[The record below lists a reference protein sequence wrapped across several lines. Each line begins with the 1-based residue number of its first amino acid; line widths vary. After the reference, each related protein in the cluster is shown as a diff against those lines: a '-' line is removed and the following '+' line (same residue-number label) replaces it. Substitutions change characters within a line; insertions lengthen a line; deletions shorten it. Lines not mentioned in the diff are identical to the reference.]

1 MKINLTKTPDQVIK
15 EEAEAKKQQE
25 AEIQASMLERQHKI
39 QALHRVQTRNKWI
52 IIFITSII
60 IIALLVFG
68 TYNTFIKKGLTQ
80 QDVANT
86 VYSIYQQYPS
96 EGVVGY
102 LRDNTQ
108 TLFDKYIGF
117 DKTLYESAKVDKN
130 SIYINDIYKIDDLT
144 AQIDFSADV
153 EVKAVDTQVQDLELM
168 QQLINNG
175 LGYKEKVEVE
185 KTEDDGATVMS
196 QTLNT
201 DGTSESFATST
212 DASPTDAEPD
222 TATTDDAIT
231 VDEVTSTEGKKY
243 YLNEKGQI
251 MEVGDTTIMRY
262 NFTIIVE
269 YYANTDANGNYTT
282 RGYKAVSELA
292 LDELNYDG
300 NVTGDK
306 LQEITPSKYLTFNE
320 DSKADETTTNSAWT
334 KVDKTLQDL
343 YGGRDTTQDFQN
355 LYSFN
360 TYGAKYVSLDEFTL
374 YTESNSLGY
383 NATATYTIQTQQGF
397 TYQINTYLYME
408 QSGASWVIYSI
419 L

>member
-1 MKINLTKTPDQVIK
+1 
-15 EEAEAKKQQE
+15 
-25 AEIQASMLERQHKI
+25 
-39 QALHRVQTRNKWI
+39 
-52 IIFITSII
+52 
-60 IIALLVFG
+60 
-68 TYNTFIKKGLTQ
+68 
-80 QDVANT
+80 
-86 VYSIYQQYPS
+86 
-96 EGVVGY
+96 
-102 LRDNTQ
+102 
-108 TLFDKYIGF
+108 
-117 DKTLYESAKVDKN
+117 
-130 SIYINDIYKIDDLT
+130 
-144 AQIDFSADV
+144 
-153 EVKAVDTQVQDLELM
+153 
-168 QQLINNG
+168 
-175 LGYKEKVEVE
+175 
-185 KTEDDGATVMS
+185 MS

-222 TATTDDAIT
+222 TATTDDAIA
-231 VDEVTSTEGKKY
+231 VDEMTSTEGKKY

-251 MEVGDTTIMRY
+251 MEVGETTIMRY

-269 YYANTDANGNYTT
+269 YYANKDDAGNYTT

-292 LDELNYDG
+292 LDELNYDA
-300 NVTGDK
+300 NMTKFD
-306 LQEITPSKYLTFNE
+306 EITPSKYLTFNE

-343 YGGRDTTQDFQN
+343 YGGRDTSQDFQN

-360 TYGAKYVSLDEFTL
+360 TYGARYVSLDEFTL
-374 YTESNSLGY
+374 YTESNGLGY